1 MDGISLVESRYSR
14 KSTDLSVLPT
24 PPIEISVVPPIA
36 RASPKAPY
44 FSPKYVSG
52 AITFTYLTSNA
63 IFIDISASEYAIN
76 YSLAPA
82 FIRIYKP
89 SGTQVVL
96 LSPGQAVYV
105 AGYEVSFDPK
115 LISLTS
121 RDRVP
126 KEYWDLEDN
135 QD

>member
-14 KSTDLSVLPT
+14 KSTDLSVLPI
-24 PPIEISVVPPIA
+24 PPIEVSVVPPVS
-36 RASPKAPY
+36 RANPRVPY

-52 AITFTYLTSNA
+52 VITFTYLTSSA
-63 IFIDISASEYAIN
+63 IFADISASEYAIN
-76 YSLAPA
+76 YSLVPA

-89 SGTQVVL
+89 SGVQVIL
-96 LSPGQAVYV
+96 LSPGEAVYV
-105 AGYEVSFDPK
+105 AGYEVSFNPK
-115 LISLTS
+115 FISLTS

-135 QD
+135 PD